1 MLLVLIVVGNNHS
14 DICQK
19 NAYQVFFFFP
29 SLFSVLPLELSQSW
43 MKKKLIKKYFNFFV
57 CSVASAKQK
66 YKCCRP
72 KRRTSSNGLFCE
84 RQRTKIQVW
93 EEKKYH
99 IFLLGTKNTNIKHGI
114 YSDDHCDI
122 SPMWEWEWALFNL
135 FHFLCVYKWW
145 PVIDRF
151 GERHLMQDNMHH
163 YGRWAQTF
171 YTFHILILLKKKN
184 N

>member
-72 KRRTSSNGLFCE
+72 KRRTSSNGLFARDREQRYKCE
-84 RQRTKIQVW
+84 
-93 EEKKYH
+93 
-99 IFLLGTKNTNIKHGI
+99 
-114 YSDDHCDI
+114 
-122 SPMWEWEWALFNL
+122 
-135 FHFLCVYKWW
+135 
-145 PVIDRF
+145 
-151 GERHLMQDNMHH
+151 
-163 YGRWAQTF
+163 
-171 YTFHILILLKKKN
+171 KKKN
-184 N
+184 ITFFYWAQRIRTSNMVFTLTTIAISLRCESESELYLICFTFSACINGDR